1 MTDSIH
7 ADSSSVEST
16 HAGQEM
22 SAHPGGAISVEGVID
37 KIVYE
42 NVESGFLVGRLLTGD
57 GSALT
62 FIGNLAAVSAGE
74 TVRLR
79 GHWVDNLKFGRQF
92 KLSSY
97 EIIQP
102 TSREGIQR
110 YLGSGLI
117 DGIGPVYAKRIV
129 DHFGLQSL
137 KIIADSPERLKE
149 VPGIGKKR
157 AGQIKKAWAAQN
169 AARSVMLFLQ
179 SYNIPQGLSIRIYK
193 QYGESAAAQLRA
205 NPYKLSTE
213 LTGVGFLTA
222 DKIAHQMGIAKDSAF
237 RIEAGFLFVLEEQSE
252 KGHVFFPI
260 DQLRECTGELLK
272 LSADTLIEPFSGL
285 IEKRKIVC
293 DNDACYLPL
302 LYAAEKGCAARL
314 DKIAG
319 APLEAIKIETD
330 KAFQWVENRFR
341 ISLAAEQRRAVEKAI
356 SSKVMVITGGPGTGK
371 TTIIKS
377 VLEILNA
384 KGLSSLL
391 VAPTGRAAKRMEQ
404 ATGQEART
412 IHRLLEFSPLT
423 GSFTRNEHNPI
434 ETDLLVVDE
443 ASMLDIHLA
452 FALFNALPLHC
463 RLVLVGDSDQL
474 PSVGPGSVLRDII
487 DSGRVPVVRLNTIF
501 RQKEESAI
509 VTNAHRINHG
519 ETPLFNQHDFFM
531 IEREKPEEAISTIVD
546 IVTRRLPSSFHL
558 HPLKDIQI
566 MTPMRRG
573 SAGVDAIN
581 AALRAALISQQNTVD
596 LAGFSVGDK
605 VMQMHNNYDLDVYN
619 GDVGLVTQV
628 DQEAKELE
636 VCFED
641 ERRVIYSTD
650 QAHQLASAYCTTV
663 HKSQGS
669 EYPAVVLC
677 LLPQHYMMLQRNVL
691 YTAITRGRQ
700 KVILVG
706 SSKAVSLAVN
716 NNTITRRYTRLAERL
731 QHII

>member
-1 MTDSIH
+1 
-7 ADSSSVEST
+7 
-16 HAGQEM
+16 
-22 SAHPGGAISVEGVID
+22 
-37 KIVYE
+37 
-42 NVESGFLVGRLLTGD
+42 
-57 GSALT
+57 
-62 FIGNLAAVSAGE
+62 
-74 TVRLR
+74 
-79 GHWVDNLKFGRQF
+79 
-92 KLSSY
+92 
-97 EIIQP
+97 
-102 TSREGIQR
+102 
-110 YLGSGLI
+110 
-117 DGIGPVYAKRIV
+117 
-129 DHFGLQSL
+129 
-137 KIIADSPERLKE
+137 
-149 VPGIGKKR
+149 
-157 AGQIKKAWAAQN
+157 
-169 AARSVMLFLQ
+169 
-179 SYNIPQGLSIRIYK
+179 
-193 QYGESAAAQLRA
+193 
-205 NPYKLSTE
+205 
-213 LTGVGFLTA
+213 
-222 DKIAHQMGIAKDSAF
+222 
-237 RIEAGFLFVLEEQSE
+237 
-252 KGHVFFPI
+252 
-260 DQLRECTGELLK
+260 
-272 LSADTLIEPFSGL
+272 
-285 IEKRKIVC
+285 
-293 DNDACYLPL
+293 
-302 LYAAEKGCAARL
+302 
-314 DKIAG
+314 
-319 APLEAIKIETD
+319 
-330 KAFQWVENRFR
+330 
-341 ISLAAEQRRAVEKAI
+341 
-356 SSKVMVITGGPGTGK
+356 
-371 TTIIKS
+371 
-377 VLEILNA
+377 
-384 KGLSSLL
+384 
-391 VAPTGRAAKRMEQ
+391 
-404 ATGQEART
+404 
-412 IHRLLEFSPLT
+412 
-423 GSFTRNEHNPI
+423 
-434 ETDLLVVDE
+434 
-443 ASMLDIHLA
+443 
-452 FALFNALPLHC
+452 
-463 RLVLVGDSDQL
+463 VLVGDSDQL

-531 IEREKPEEAISTIVD
+531 IEREKPEEAVSTIVD